1 MPIDPLGLNGC
12 QQRACEIFDFERKP
26 LSKTLRVD
34 GENLNESMPADV
46 QSRISGET
54 HALFDSRCEQIGI
67 ALAAG
72 RLTCED
78 YCCSCVA
85 VAELPELPDG
95 SALELHLRT
104 PEEARGGPVAWW
116 VTADGRWAWRVVPA
130 SA

>member
-1 MPIDPLGLNGC
+1 MTDI
-12 QQRACEIFDFERKP
+12 
-26 LSKTLRVD
+26 
-34 GENLNESMPADV
+34 
-46 QSRISGET
+46 
-54 HALFDSRCEQIGI
+54 ALFDLSPRH
-67 ALAAG
+67 
-72 RLTCED
+72 
-78 YCCSCVA
+78 V